1 MKHGGGVAGAR
12 VAHAAG
18 RGPCAGGWVIE
29 FGAGEWRCEGLSREY
44 LRGDDESGGNAN
56 ENTETKVQIDKAS
69 PRQLPVGE
77 KRLYP
82 WYSNWKIL
90 QFTCQHCGWTGKEEK
105 TCPNE
110 AERRAAWKRIQS
122 AAKRYGVEL
131 EESD

>member
-1 MKHGGGVAGAR
+1 VDKERTWRILDVLRPIAQAHETSIAAVALAWILAKPFVTSVIIGAKR
-12 VAHAAG
+12 VG
-18 RGPCAGGWVIE
+18 
-29 FGAGEWRCEGLSREY
+29 
-44 LRGDDESGGNAN
+44 
-56 ENTETKVQIDKAS
+56 Q
-69 PRQLPVGE
+69 

-90 QFTCQHCGWTGKEEK
+90 QFTCQHCGWTGKGEK
-105 TCPNE
+105 TFPNE